1 MHLLAYLCPVRSS
14 IDLLG
19 SMLWVP
25 RLSIVVGSLPR
36 RVLRLPDPCEVG
48 RVSWVFF
55 SVGSGVVVVVGCAGV
70 PSPLGW
76 WVSGSGA
83 DPAADCDP
91 GVAKSLAGGV
101 WESRG
106 VLGCRLVF
114 DWVLVV
120 DGVPDTQPV
129 SCRRCLWL
137 VVL

>member
-1 MHLLAYLCPVRSS
+1 MHLLAFLCPVRSS

-36 RVLRLPDPCEVG
+36 RALRLPDPCGVG
-48 RVSWVFF
+48 CVSWVFV
-55 SVGSGVVVVVGCAGV
+55 SVGSGVVVVGECAGV
-70 PSPLGW
+70 PSRLGW
-76 WVSGSGA
+76 WVSGSGVH
-83 DPAADCDP
+83 PAADCDL
-91 GVAKSLAGGV
+91 GAAKSLAGGV

-106 VLGCRLVF
+106 VLVCRLVLG
-114 DWVLVV
+114 WVSVV

-129 SCRRCLWL
+129 SCRRCVWL